1 MRLAESDGKALL
13 RRHGLAVPR
22 SVLLRAGEP
31 VPAEAAGWA
40 GHVLKAQ
47 VLEGGRGKR
56 GLVQRLAG
64 FSDLE
69 PTRRQIA
76 AEPSVGDAPI
86 LLEEAVAIA
95 QEIYLAVRI
104 DGTRQGLELLV
115 APQGGEDVEG
125 GGALTRIPV
134 DPLAPTTPAM
144 LYPSLRITFPPDVAS
159 RLARYAARLPEIARR
174 EDLELLEINPLA
186 LTADGRFVAC
196 DAKVVR
202 DDSADDRH
210 DRSEFALSRALEARA
225 MTPLEREAHDL
236 GFQLVEMD
244 GDVALVTS
252 GAGLG
257 MMMIDLLADHGMTAA
272 CFMDNLRGA
281 PDETMTERLHIAR
294 AIARRPQVKGI
305 VFQTVL
311 SSRSLAER
319 VEALLAWLAAEPLTK
334 PLFVGI
340 AASHA
345 AARKMSS
352 EAAVAK
358 LAEVGVS
365 AFTDPVAL
373 ARAAAAVLGAQ
384 PRAAAALPPLAAQ
397 PPAG

>member
-22 SVLLRAGEP
+22 GVLLRAGEP
-31 VPAEAAGWA
+31 APADAAEWA
-40 GHVLKAQ
+40 GHMLKAQ
-47 VLEGGRGKR
+47 VLDGGRGKR
-56 GLVQRLAG
+56 GLVRRLA
-64 FSDLE
+64 DLSALAE
-69 PTRRQIA
+69 ARQQIA
-76 AEPSVGDAPI
+76 ADRGVGDAPI

-95 QEIYLAVRI
+95 QEIYLAVSVN
-104 DGTRQGLELLV
+104 GTQQCLELLV
-115 APQGGEDVEG
+115 APQGGEDVERAG
-125 GGALTRIPV
+125 GLTRIPL
-134 DPLAPTTPAM
+134 DPLTPTTAGA
-144 LYPSLRITFPPDVAS
+144 LYPALRRAFPPDVAS

-174 EDLELLEINPLA
+174 EDLDLLEINPLA
-186 LTADGRFVAC
+186 LTADGRFIAC
-196 DAKVVR
+196 DAKIIR

-210 DRSEFALSRALEARA
+210 DRSDFPLSRALEARA

-244 GDVALVTS
+244 GDIALVTS

-257 MMMIDLLADHGMTAA
+257 MMMIDLLADHGLTAA

-294 AIARRPQVKGI
+294 AIAQRPQVKGI

-319 VEALLAWLAAEPLTK
+319 VEALLGWLAAEPLPK

-340 AASHA
+340 AAGHA
-345 AARKMSS
+345 AARKMSA

-365 AFTDPVAL
+365 AFTDPVEL
-373 ARAAAAVLGAQ
+373 ARAAATTLGAT
-384 PRAAAALPPLAAQ
+384 PRDASHGQ
-397 PPAG
+397 GRIG